1 MEITLRKIQPSEAQT
16 LSALAKQTFY
26 ETFVGTCTEED
37 MDNFL
42 EESFNP
48 QQLKKELEEP
58 DSFNYFA
65 LVDNIPAGYI
75 RFKEDYSGLEYMK
88 KWKAI
93 ELKRLYVSKEFHG
106 KGIAQLLMDT
116 YLNYAIENKYKAV
129 WLGVWEFNFKAQKF
143 YSKYGFEYSGFEH
156 PFPIGNTPQTDHWY
170 WRFLQ

>member
-93 ELKRLYVSKEFHG
+93 ELKRLYVSKEFH
-106 KGIAQLLMDT
+106 
-116 YLNYAIENKYKAV
+116 
-129 WLGVWEFNFKAQKF
+129 
-143 YSKYGFEYSGFEH
+143 
-156 PFPIGNTPQTDHWY
+156 
-170 WRFLQ
+170 